1 MLKTLPDVE
10 AEQLRRMLPG
20 YVEYVARIPS
30 TLLTRIYGFYHIR
43 TGKRLSVVAACV
55 FSFLTS
61 AVQLA
66 ARA

>member
-20 YVEYVARIPS
+20 YVEYVARNPS

-43 TGKRLSVVAACV
+43 KGKSISYALFGV
-55 FSFLTS
+55 F
-61 AVQLA
+61 
-66 ARA
+66 

>member
-20 YVEYVARIPS
+20 YVEYVARNPS

-43 TGKRLSVVAACV
+43 KGTCL
-55 FSFLTS
+55 SFLAVCVYSLLIS
-61 AVQLA
+61 AAQLA